1 MRLLHTAAKTHARFD
16 DPNLVSHAGLVPAV
30 RLAQNVGLEDL
41 ARRHVRVAAKVGA
54 NAGLKIGAL
63 VVGIVAD
70 AGSAA

>member
-1 MRLLHTAAKTHARFD
+1 
-16 DPNLVSHAGLVPAV
+16 V
-30 RLAQNVGLEDL
+30 RLARNIGLEDL

-63 VVGIVAD
+63 VVGLVAD